1 MHNGEWGK
9 QMSKKKL
16 HKVLVYAL
24 LILGLLTVVL
34 PLYITFI
41 TSFKSTS
48 ETITNYLSLPTKWY
62 FGNFK
67 YILFKKGFWR
77 ALLNTAVITAVV
89 AAGDVILMP
98 MLGYSVARRM
108 NEDRKWRGFYFY
120 LLIGIFIPFQVKMI
134 PLVQMMS
141 ALKMMSPV
149 GLAILCIGSTTC
161 EATFLYTG
169 YLAGIPRDLEE
180 AASID
185 GSGTFYTYRKIIFP
199 LMQPIIATSVIKD
212 CLWTWNDFTLPLIIL
227 NRSPQ
232 YWTIVLYQYNFQ
244 SEAGVDYGLVFACL
258 CISMIPILV
267 IYLFLQRQIMSGLTS
282 GAVKG

>member
-185 GSGTFYTYRKIIFP
+185 GSSTFYTYRKIIFP

-212 CLWTWNDFTLPLIIL
+212 CLWTWNDFT
-227 NRSPQ
+227 Q